1 MKQQLLDICLD
12 IRKRKLA
19 SAGTIK
25 GACKEV
31 TLAIAFAALKE
42 GIDTYICFG
51 IYRPSGDEHYWI
63 RFANEI
69 YDATASQFG
78 CSEDVLVLPES
89 PVMPYQEIAYIYVS
103 SELVGELLRIKT

>member
-1 MKQQLLDICLD
+1 MKEQLFDICLE

-19 SAGTIK
+19 SSGTIK

-31 TLAIAFAALKE
+31 TLAIAFESIKA

-51 IYRPSGDEHYWI
+51 VYQPSGDEHYWI
-63 RFANEI
+63 RFDKEI

-78 CSEDVLVLPES
+78 CREEVAVLGESESIAYE
-89 PVMPYQEIAYIYVS
+89 EIAYIYAS
-103 SELVGELLRIKT
+103 SKLVDELLG